1 MFAVLDF
8 LALFLVSFSVRTEGL
23 CAVCGGEVKKSKP
36 VAQWLVAGG
45 LLLFVSVLW
54 HMALSS

>member
-1 MFAVLDF
+1 
-8 LALFLVSFSVRTEGL
+8 
-23 CAVCGGEVKKSKP
+23 VCGGEVKKSKP